1 MKISWIFWWIVS
13 GVWLLLFSIGAV
25 FLWIREVDGAGAIQ
39 TTEIKLLSILT
50 LLFAFL
56 FPFIIQVIWALINFI
71 VGKTKKENTPL

>member
-13 GVWLLLFSIGAV
+13 GFWLLLFSMGAI
-25 FLWIREVDGAGAIQ
+25 FLWMREVDGTGAVQ

-71 VGKTKKENTPL
+71 VSKTKKENTPL